1 MPRESEFFRDNLEQI
16 LSFTQGRQLLTVAEV
31 GRFTGLKDNRAIK
44 RRFPFVENRIS
55 AATLARCLCRGE
67 TAS

>member
-1 MPRESEFFRDNLEQI
+1 MPRESEFYRDNLEQI
-16 LSFTQGRQLLTVAEV
+16 LTFTQGRQLLTIAEV
-31 GRFTGLKDNRAIK
+31 GQFTGLKDYRTIK

-55 AATLARCLCRGE
+55 AATLSRCLCRGE